1 MLSLLK
7 KKKEK
12 ENEAMLPYFI
22 MNFVH
27 INTFFLHFN
36 LLQQNCKHF
45 DFTCELKHFLK
56 NSSFEET
63 ILSPIDLNKFFNLA
77 LYI

>member
-1 MLSLLK
+1 MVSLLK
-7 KKKEK
+7 KNEK

-27 INTFFLHFN
+27 INKFFLHLN

-45 DFTCELKHFLK
+45 DFICELQQYQGHGPWLGC
-56 NSSFEET
+56 FED
-63 ILSPIDLNKFFNLA
+63 PVR
-77 LYI
+77 

>member
-1 MLSLLK
+1 MVSLLK
-7 KKKEK
+7 KNEK

-27 INTFFLHFN
+27 INKFFLHLN
-36 LLQQNCKHF
+36 LLPQNCKHF
-45 DFTCELKHFLK
+45 DFICELQHFLK

-63 ILSPIDLNKFFNLA
+63 ILSPIDLNKFFYLA